1 MRALIFD
8 GQKPLLTEC
17 SPPSAGRDEALV
29 EVLLAGV
36 CSTDLEVVK
45 GYMGFTGVMGHEFVG
60 RVLQGPADWKGR
72 RVVCEINC
80 VCGRCER
87 CTSGLSNHCPNRTV
101 IGIDGHPG
109 CFAEQIAVPVR
120 NLHAVPDH
128 VPDEQ
133 AVFVEPLAAAI
144 QITRQVDIGRADRVV
159 VLGAGRLGQLVAR
172 ALKRSTGDLLLV
184 GRYEMKLQA
193 AEKQGIRTATSEQ
206 FRPDRDA
213 DVVVDATGSAEGFAT
228 AMQAVRPRGTIVL
241 KSTVALGTDIN
252 LAPVVV
258 DEITV
263 VGSRCGPLPE
273 ALGMLAAG
281 EVDPAA
287 LISRVMGLSDGPAI
301 LDQARKP
308 ENIKVLVD
316 VRR

>member
-1 MRALIFD
+1 L
-8 GQKPLLTEC
+8 G
-17 SPPSAGRDEALV
+17 
-29 EVLLAGV
+29 
-36 CSTDLEVVK
+36 VVK

-60 RVLQGPADWKGR
+60 RVLHGPADWKAR

-120 NLHAVPDH
+120 NLHAVPDP

-172 ALKRSTGDLLLV
+172 VLKHSTDDLLLV
-184 GRYEMKLQA
+184 GRHEMKLQA
-193 AEKQGIRTATSEQ
+193 AEKQGIRTAGSEQ
-206 FRPDRDA
+206 FSPNRDA

-241 KSTVALGTDIN
+241 KSTVALGTEIN
-252 LAPVVV
+252 LAPLVV

-263 VGSRCGPLPE
+263 VGSRCGPFPD

-287 LISRVMGLSDGPAI
+287 LISRVMPLSGGPAV
-301 LDQARKP
+301 LDQARDP
-308 ENIKVLVD
+308 ENLKVLVD